1 MIKIGDPP
9 ILLPLPAG
17 CPGQVDRLE
26 QGLQNIPAL
35 CVAHIDHLF
44 RLQRVG
50 VNGRPLH
57 DRMMT
62 DDRIKDRV
70 PVLCFVLQLPGQGP
84 GLHVFE
90 DLTERIITG

>member
-1 MIKIGDPP
+1 MG
-9 ILLPLPAG
+9 
-17 CPGQVDRLE
+17 RLE

-35 CVAHIDHLF
+35 CVAHIDNSF

-62 DDRIKDRV
+62 DDRIKDRI
-70 PVLCFVLQLPGQGP
+70 PVLCFVLQLRGQGP
-84 GLHVFE
+84 GLRVFA
-90 DLTERIITG
+90 DLTERVFTA